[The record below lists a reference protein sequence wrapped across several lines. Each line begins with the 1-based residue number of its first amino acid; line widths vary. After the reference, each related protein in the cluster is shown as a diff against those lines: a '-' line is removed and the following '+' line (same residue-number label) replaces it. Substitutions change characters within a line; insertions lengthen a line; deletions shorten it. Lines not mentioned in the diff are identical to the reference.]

1 MTSTSDQPLGAIS
14 AATRLKLSVMMFLEF
29 FVWGAWFVT
38 MGTFLDA
45 NLSASGSQISLAYLT
60 QSLGAI
66 AAPFIIGLIADQ
78 FFSAQKVLGILHL
91 AGAAL
96 LFWASTMSTFGAF
109 FPVILAYMIL
119 YMPTLALVNSV
130 SFRQMTNPEKQFPAV
145 RVLGTIGWIV
155 AGVIIGWLGW
165 EQQGS
170 LALTFRMA
178 AVASLILGVF
188 SFLLPA
194 TPPTRH
200 GEKATVRDIL
210 GLDALGLLK
219 NRSYLV
225 FFLSSIAICIPLAF
239 YYNFTNLFLNEIGVQ
254 SAAAVQSLGQ
264 VSEVLF
270 LLLMPFLLVRL
281 GVKITLAIGMAA
293 WALRYVFFAFGD
305 AGSLFW
311 MLLDR
316 HRPARH
322 LLRLLLRRR
331 ADLHRQV
338 RRRPVP
344 QRRPGPH
351 HPGHLRRR
359 HPDRLP
365 RRGAHRRPLR
375 HRRRPRLD
383 PDLDRSRDHR
393 RRRAGPVPDPV
404 QGPARRAGHRATTNR
419 ERRSKPPGQPLPR
432 TNDHVSRPGGA
443 SLSVLRKTVMVALRQ
458 PRGVL
463 VSAGRPSA
471 RGDRGWSPADEGHVV
486 LVVPVALHA
495 DPRGEFVEVGQL
507 VGGQRYPGGGGVL
520 LDALEAAGAGDG
532 HDPRVLGEQPGEGDL
547 PGGGVLGVGEAGD
560 VVDQGLVGSA
570 VVGGEPGD
578 ASRGRR
584 RR

>member
-1 MTSTSDQPLGAIS
+1 MTATSDRPRGAIS
-14 AATRLKLSVMMFLEF
+14 AGTRVKLSLMMFLEF

-45 NLSASGSQISLAYLT
+45 NLSASGTQISLAYLT

-66 AAPFIIGLIADQ
+66 AAPFFIGLIADQ

-96 LFWASTMSTFGAF
+96 LFWASTLSTFGAF

-155 AGVIIGWLGW
+155 AGVIIGWLAW

-200 GEKATVRDIL
+200 GEKATIRDIL
-210 GLDALGLLK
+210 GLEALGLLK

-311 MLLDR
+311 MLLIGIVLHGICYDFFFVAGQIYTDKFAG
-316 HRPARH
+316 ARF
-322 LLRLLLRRR
+322 
-331 ADLHRQV
+331 
-338 RRRPVP
+338 
-344 QRRPGPH
+344 
-351 HPGHLRRR
+351 
-359 HPDRLP
+359 
-365 RRGAHRRPLR
+365 
-375 HRRRPRLD
+375 
-383 PDLDRSRDHR
+383 RSAAQGLITLATYGVGILIGSLV
-393 RRRAGPVPDPV
+393 AGPIVDGFVTADGHDWTQIWIVP
-404 QGPARRAGHRATTNR
+404 AIIAG
-419 ERRSKPPGQPLPR
+419 
-432 TNDHVSRPGGA
+432 
-443 SLSVLRKTVMVALRQ
+443 
-458 PRGVL
+458 
-463 VSAGRPSA
+463 
-471 RGDRGWSPADEGHVV
+471 VV
-486 LVVPVALHA
+486 LVLFLILFK
-495 DPRGEFVEVGQL
+495 DRRVEETT
-507 VGGQRYPGGGGVL
+507 VL
-520 LDALEAAGAGDG
+520 
-532 HDPRVLGEQPGEGDL
+532 
-547 PGGGVLGVGEAGD
+547 
-560 VVDQGLVGSA
+560 
-570 VVGGEPGD
+570 D
-578 ASRGRR
+578 ASRTTFEAPGTAVPQDQRPR
-584 RR
+584 Q

>member
-1 MTSTSDQPLGAIS
+1 MTPTSDQPLAAIS

-45 NLSASGSQISLAYLT
+45 NLSASGTQISLAYLT

-96 LFWASTMSTFGAF
+96 LFWASTLSTFGAF
-109 FPVILAYMIL
+109 FPVILGYMIL

-155 AGVIIGWLGW
+155 AGLIIGWLAW

-200 GEKATVRDIL
+200 GEKATIRDIL
-210 GLDALGLLK
+210 GLEALGLLK

-311 MLLDR
+311 MLLVGIVLHGICYDFFFVAGQIYTDKFAGARFRSAAQGLITLATYGVGILIGSLVAGPIVDR
-316 HRPARH
+316 FATADGHTWTQIWIVPAIIAGVV
-322 LLRLLLRRR
+322 LILFLILFKDRRVEQATVYDEFR
-331 ADLHRQV
+331 TTIEA
-338 RRRPVP
+338 PGTAVP
-344 QRRPGPH
+344 Q
-351 HPGHLRRR
+351 
-359 HPDRLP
+359 DE
-365 RRGAHRRPLR
+365 
-375 HRRRPRLD
+375 RPR
-383 PDLDRSRDHR
+383 
-393 RRRAGPVPDPV
+393 
-404 QGPARRAGHRATTNR
+404 Q
-419 ERRSKPPGQPLPR
+419 
-432 TNDHVSRPGGA
+432 
-443 SLSVLRKTVMVALRQ
+443 
-458 PRGVL
+458 
-463 VSAGRPSA
+463 
-471 RGDRGWSPADEGHVV
+471 
-486 LVVPVALHA
+486 
-495 DPRGEFVEVGQL
+495 
-507 VGGQRYPGGGGVL
+507 
-520 LDALEAAGAGDG
+520 
-532 HDPRVLGEQPGEGDL
+532 
-547 PGGGVLGVGEAGD
+547 
-560 VVDQGLVGSA
+560 
-570 VVGGEPGD
+570 
-578 ASRGRR
+578 
-584 RR
+584 

>member
-45 NLSASGSQISLAYLT
+45 NLSASGTQISLAYLT

-96 LFWASTMSTFGAF
+96 LFWASTLSTFGAF

-155 AGVIIGWLGW
+155 AGLIIGWLAW

-200 GEKATVRDIL
+200 GEKATIRDIL

-311 MLLDR
+311 MLLIGIVLHGICYDFFFVAGQIYTDKFAG
-316 HRPARH
+316 ARF
-322 LLRLLLRRR
+322 
-331 ADLHRQV
+331 
-338 RRRPVP
+338 
-344 QRRPGPH
+344 
-351 HPGHLRRR
+351 
-359 HPDRLP
+359 
-365 RRGAHRRPLR
+365 
-375 HRRRPRLD
+375 
-383 PDLDRSRDHR
+383 RSAAQGLITLATYGVGILIGSLV
-393 RRRAGPVPDPV
+393 AGPIVDRFATADGHDWTQIWIVP
-404 QGPARRAGHRATTNR
+404 AIIAG
-419 ERRSKPPGQPLPR
+419 
-432 TNDHVSRPGGA
+432 
-443 SLSVLRKTVMVALRQ
+443 
-458 PRGVL
+458 
-463 VSAGRPSA
+463 
-471 RGDRGWSPADEGHVV
+471 VV
-486 LVVPVALHA
+486 LVLFLILFK
-495 DPRGEFVEVGQL
+495 DRRVEQTT
-507 VGGQRYPGGGGVL
+507 VL
-520 LDALEAAGAGDG
+520 
-532 HDPRVLGEQPGEGDL
+532 
-547 PGGGVLGVGEAGD
+547 
-560 VVDQGLVGSA
+560 
-570 VVGGEPGD
+570 D
-578 ASRGRR
+578 ASRTTFEAPGTAVPQDERPR
-584 RR
+584 Q